1 MKHLLAF
8 SFLSICT
15 IVFCASSSSEV
26 LNALGPAATPTSSAA
41 SEPNAKIA
49 IKTEPLRN
57 NKIDVEINGQRVASM
72 EGNQVYSGVFA
83 PGQMLITVPGGK
95 TEFNAEA
102 DKEYLLEIALIPSNT
117 GYLLFGLMGSSAMAT
132 YSITLKETRAILAAQ
147 PR

>member
-8 SFLSICT
+8 SFLSIAT
-15 IVFCASSSSEV
+15 MVFSASSSSEV
-26 LNALGPAATPTSSAA
+26 SNAPAPAATPTSAA
-41 SEPNAKIA
+41 PSEANAKIA

-57 NKIDVEINGQRVASM
+57 NKIDVEVNGRRVASM
-72 EGNQVYSGVFA
+72 EGNQVYSGVFV

-95 TEFNAEA
+95 TEFQAEA
-102 DKEYLLEIALIPSNT
+102 NKEYLLEIALIPSNT

-132 YSITLKETRAILAAQ
+132 YSITLKETRAFLAAQ